1 MTILKD
7 ITDLKVTQIR
17 VFPVDV
23 VPLGMITTKSCIEKI
38 RGDLSVSQIESPPF
52 IEGIGPII
60 FLRGEI
66 KEGNRIIVINRI
78 AVEHRRIILE
88 VVGTSKET
96 DHVYDVLLSSI
107 ASVTDIDS
115 GRLRVPLLIAET
127 TQCVATLD
135 FHFESLFNNSFIELL
150 NNRVRKEATNKIAK
164 GSVRPLVAE
173 VEISYQIKDK
183 TLIKNSISMSPKKF
197 TIAPRAGTP
206 LEARRYFLSSPF
218 DSDTHLNLVRGLE
231 EAITKT
237 SQVGNQGSKTVV
249 RP

>member
-1 MTILKD
+1 MKE
-7 ITDLKVTQIR
+7 ITDLTVTQIR
-17 VFPVDV
+17 VFAVDV
-23 VPLGMITTKSCIEKI
+23 VPLSKINTKSCIEKI
-38 RGDLSVSQIESPPF
+38 RGDLSVSQIESTPF
-52 IEGIGPII
+52 IGGIGPII

-66 KEGNRIIVINRI
+66 KEENRVIVINRI

-107 ASVTDIDS
+107 ASVADIDL
-115 GRLRVPLLIAET
+115 GRLQIPLLIAET

-135 FHFESLFNNSFIELL
+135 FPFESLFSNSFIELL
-150 NNRVRKEATNKIAK
+150 NSRVKKEATSKIAK

-173 VEISYQIKDK
+173 VEISYQIKDE
-183 TLIKNSISMSPKKF
+183 TLIKHSISMSPKKF
-197 TIAPRAGTP
+197 TIAPRTGIP

-218 DSDTHLNLVRGLE
+218 DSDTHLNLVRDLE
-231 EAITKT
+231 EAITRT

>member
-1 MTILKD
+1 MKE
-7 ITDLKVTQIR
+7 ITDLTVTQIR
-17 VFPVDV
+17 VFAVDV
-23 VPLGMITTKSCIEKI
+23 VPLSKINTKSCIEKI

-52 IEGIGPII
+52 VEGIAPII

-127 TQCVATLD
+127 TQCVATLG
-135 FHFESLFNNSFIELL
+135 FHFESLFNKSFIELL
-150 NNRVRKEATNKIAK
+150 NSRVKKEATSKIAK

-173 VEISYQIKDK
+173 VEISYQIKDE
-183 TLIKNSISMSPKKF
+183 TLIENRISMSPKKF
-197 TIAPRAGTP
+197 IVAPRPGAP
-206 LEARRYFLSSPF
+206 LEARRYSLSSPF
-218 DSDTHLNLVRGLE
+218 DSDTHLKLVRDLE
-231 EAITKT
+231 KAIIKT
-237 SQVGNQGSKTVV
+237 S
-249 RP
+249 